1 LKSAQTGWPLRKAAG
16 YSQRAISQFGVQEG
30 RFPRGDC
37 PFLFLQSFVQAAEWW
52 DGIGGQ
58 MAGARKKQAAVGKPR
73 GTGARKKANGRTAK
87 LRKTTEKALL
97 ENFQD
102 IAQSLVMRTV
112 AGNASCTKLLFDLAD
127 GQASMEDEGTLR
139 RFRSLA
145 EEWAAEPK
153 WEGEAVDA
161 RPETGCGEG

>member
-1 LKSAQTGWPLRKAAG
+1 
-16 YSQRAISQFGVQEG
+16 
-30 RFPRGDC
+30 
-37 PFLFLQSFVQAAEWW
+37 VQAAEWW

-73 GTGARKKANGRTAK
+73 GTGARNKAKGRAEK
-87 LRKTTEKALL
+87 VRKAAEKALL
-97 ENFQD
+97 ENFEN
-102 IAQSLVMRTV
+102 IAQALVLRTI
-112 AGNASCTKLLFDLAD
+112 AGNSNCTKLLFDLAD

-153 WEGEAVDA
+153 WEGETVDA
-161 RPETGCGEG
+161 GTETGCGKRAGEG